1 MPCVSGGASQTL
13 KKPVS
18 NRFTGMEPIAY
29 VNGAFL
35 PLGKATIHI
44 EDRGFQ
50 FADGVYEVVVCLN
63 GNFLD
68 LQPHLI
74 RLQHSC
80 EAIGITLPY
89 SIDYLENLVRELY
102 AENSFSDAIV
112 YIQVTRGTAPRSHVI
127 SKSIKPTLVMT
138 VRELP
143 QPSDYKLSNGFS
155 AITIRDFRWGRC
167 DIKSIA
173 LLASVMGKQEA
184 TARGVDEAFWVNED
198 GHVLEGCSTNVF
210 AVIDGTLVTHPLDHR
225 ILGGIMRDMVLRIAE
240 NEGMSVQQ
248 RCWSLD
254 EEDLSECMMSSTTN
268 ALLPVC
274 SVDDRLIGN
283 SKPGPVTAHLRKLIL
298 NELEALRRR

>member
-1 MPCVSGGASQTL
+1 MPCVSGGVNQAL
-13 KKPVS
+13 KKPSS
-18 NRFTGMEPIAY
+18 NRTTEMEPIAY

-35 PLGKATIHI
+35 PIDKATIHI

-50 FADGVYEVVVCLN
+50 FADGVYEVIVCLN

-74 RLQHSC
+74 RLQRSC
-80 EAIGITLPY
+80 AAIGIDLPY
-89 SIDYLENLVRELY
+89 SMEYLEKLVRELY
-102 AENSFSDAIV
+102 AANPFEDAMIYV
-112 YIQVTRGTAPRSHVI
+112 QVTRGVAPRSHVI
-127 SKSIKPTLVMT
+127 SKSIKPTLVIT

-143 QPSDYKLSNGFS
+143 QPSDYKLSSGFS

-167 DIKSIA
+167 DIKSTA

-184 TARGVDEAFWVNED
+184 TARGTDEAFWVDEE

-240 NEGMSVQQ
+240 KEGMSIQQ
-248 RCWSLD
+248 RSWRLN

-274 SVDDRLIGN
+274 TVDDQVIGN
-283 SKPGPVTAHLRKLIL
+283 SMPGPVTAHLRRLIL
-298 NELEALRRR
+298 EELEVLRSR